1 MQGAEDLFAAMAVL
15 ASALGCGLLMGVERE
30 RRKGEGP
37 FRALAGVRSFA
48 LASLAGATAALMDAM
63 ALVVVGG
70 VFIAAL
76 GLTAYAR
83 DRSGDPGVTTE
94 IALFVAYLIG
104 VLCVHN
110 QVLAAALA
118 VVVTGLLAARDGLHR

>member
-1 MQGAEDLFAAMAVL
+1 
-15 ASALGCGLLMGVERE
+15 MGVERE

-83 DRSGDPGVTTE
+83 DRLG
-94 IALFVAYLIG
+94 
-104 VLCVHN
+104 
-110 QVLAAALA
+110 
-118 VVVTGLLAARDGLHR
+118 